1 MGHTAVALVSR
12 RQEEREAL
20 EREQA
25 RAKRL
30 AEATASLA
38 PKVERDWGRACGPT
52 ASFRESDT
60 GGLQCKLWHAMGL
73 EVDRAPDAAEN
84 SGGAQPPKV
93 GPGEVSV
100 VLLSGGTGKRMGAA
114 IPKQY
119 LKILGEPICTYSF
132 RTFLAMPEVA
142 EVVVVCDP
150 SWRHVFEEAYAGS
163 TQHAALVFSQPGVER
178 QDSVF
183 NGFQVIRP
191 SSTLVAIHDSARPL
205 VKPEHVRLCLQDAA
219 QVGAA
224 VLGVQ
229 AKATIKEVDGALGV
243 VRTLRRDALWE
254 VQTPQVIAPVLLRAG
269 FDLVRRRGLEVTD
282 DVSIVEALGEPV
294 RVTSGSYTNIKVTT
308 PSDILIAERFLK
320 YDGGLVPA
328 LAEARKE
335 VEQPVT

>member
-1 MGHTAVALVSR
+1 MASMFAGGRVADVAGRLSHPGHAAATPLHSRNVAVQIRASGPARPRGRGNGSQYWASPPRHPRCPVSVSC
-12 RQEEREAL
+12 Q
-20 EREQA
+20 
-25 RAKRL
+25 
-30 AEATASLA
+30 
-38 PKVERDWGRACGPT
+38 
-52 ASFRESDT
+52 
-60 GGLQCKLWHAMGL
+60 
-73 EVDRAPDAAEN
+73 AEN
-84 SGGAQPPKV
+84 RGGAQPPKV

-150 SWRHVFEEAYAGS
+150 SWRYVFEEAYAGS

-183 NGFQVIRP
+183 NGFRVIRP

-254 VQTPQVIAPVLLRAG
+254 VQTPQVIAPALLRAG
-269 FDLVRRRGLEVTD
+269 FDLVRRLGLEVTD